1 MKKKYFVFL
10 FASAILTRIWYS
22 DIFSNYSYSLTD
34 ALLAL
39 LIFYGICWLLWEIGK
54 ILLSLFARG
63 TAIIDGEEKANPES
77 FKDFISW
84 LIAGIS
90 FVVLL
95 NLLLRIF

>member
-1 MKKKYFVFL
+1 MIV
-10 FASAILTRIWYS
+10 SAVLTRIWYS
-22 DIFSNYSYSLTD
+22 DIFSNYSYAETD
-34 ALLAL
+34 VLLAL
-39 LIFYGICWLLWEIGK
+39 IIFYGICWLLWEIVRS
-54 ILLSLFARG
+54 LLPFFARG
-63 TAIIDGEEKANPES
+63 IAIIDGEEKANPGS